1 MMMSRVE
8 FLGSLPGAMTMTTIN
23 LKRAFLKQPPKKPVA
38 PAAFGTLLASF
49 TGSALLERMERHAA
63 EDRLSFRVMANTCV
77 RASRS
82 TSHFVI
88 D

>member
-23 LKRAFLKQPPKKPVA
+23 VKRAFLKQPPKKPVA
-38 PAAFGTLLASF
+38 LAAFGTLLASF

-63 EDRLSFRVMANTCV
+63 EDRLSVMANTCV
-77 RASRS
+77 RASCS
-82 TSHFVI
+82 PSHFVI